1 MKKKLILAFVAMM
14 VTIGC
19 YASRVGVFCYFEPI
33 ENHIYED
40 ENVKVVI
47 TNEGIDRLK
56 FVIYNK
62 TDNVIYVDKENSFAY
77 INDTPTT
84 LFQNSSYTTG
94 TGSESGASVN
104 LGGIANA
111 LGIGGPAGSILGGV
125 NVGGGTS
132 NMNSTTTYEK
142 RILSVAPKSLAV
154 LYDFGSCQYTLEEI
168 GYLDT
173 KRDETGFYTIGERGF
188 YIDPYTKRKTKFKKG
203 MSMTFDAS
211 NSPARYKG
219 VVKYSLSEDF
229 KESNLVTTDNYMCAL
244 VIDSYKGVA
253 KYGLT
258 PLPYCAPYQ
267 KLPCCRFIGGTAWLQ
282 FGNGMFLLWL
292 GSIPAIYA
300 YLSLS

>member
-1 MKKKLILAFVAMM
+1 MKKKIIMAFVAMM
-14 VTIGC
+14 ATMGC
-19 YASRVGVFCYFEPI
+19 YASRVGVYCYFEPI

-47 TNEGIDRLK
+47 ANEGVDKLK
-56 FVIYNK
+56 FVFYNK
-62 TDNVIYVDKENSFAY
+62 TDKVIYVDKENSFAY
-77 INDTPTT
+77 INDTPTN

-94 TGSESGASVN
+94 NGTEKGASVN

-111 LGIGGPAGSILGGV
+111 LGINGPIGSILGGV
-125 NVGGGTS
+125 NVGGGVS

-154 LYDFGSCQYTLEEI
+154 LYDFGSCQSVLEEI
-168 GYLDT
+168 KFLNTQRDYVETWGVRGY
-173 KRDETGFYTIGERGF
+173 FIN
-188 YIDPYTKRKTKFKKG
+188 PYTKGKTKFKKG

-229 KESNLVTTDNYMCAL
+229 KESNLVTTDNYICAL

-253 KYGLT
+253 KYGMT
-258 PLPYCAPYQ
+258 SLPYCAPYQ
-267 KLPCCRFIGGTAWLQ
+267 QLPCCRFIGGTSLVQLA
-282 FGNGMFLLWL
+282 NGTLCVTGIILGIVGISFLNL
-292 GSIPAIYA
+292 
-300 YLSLS
+300 